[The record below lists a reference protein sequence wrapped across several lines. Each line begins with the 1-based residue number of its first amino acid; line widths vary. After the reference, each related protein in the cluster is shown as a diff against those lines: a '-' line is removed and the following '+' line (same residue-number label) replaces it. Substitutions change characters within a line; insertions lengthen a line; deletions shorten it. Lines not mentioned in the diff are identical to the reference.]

1 MHWILK
7 TWSEKKWRLS
17 IIFILVI
24 YGNYNVAC
32 IMLNRIIIEI
42 NFIFSARKF
51 EIMVVVFIVFPS
63 DSSEIDSSQRF
74 SAFGENGE

>member
-1 MHWILK
+1 
-7 TWSEKKWRLS
+7 
-17 IIFILVI
+17 
-24 YGNYNVAC
+24 
-32 IMLNRIIIEI
+32 MLNRIIIEI

-74 SAFGENGE
+74 SAFGEKGEWRELLSHILEKIFSVH